1 MVEIEIATVPLD
13 LGAAL
18 GEPSTGDTV
27 TRWRL
32 QNRGPATVYRTT
44 DSATAPDPEAVRGF
58 RHPSGSV
65 LAVRIVAGMPTWVW
79 TATGSADVIAEPA
92 G

>member
-1 MVEIEIATVPLD
+1 MAEIEITTVPLD

-18 GEPSTGDTV
+18 GEPSTGNTV
-27 TRWRL
+27 TRWRI

-44 DSATAPDPEAVRGF
+44 AATAPDPASVRGF

-65 LAVRIVAGMPTWVW
+65 LEVRIVAGMPTWVW
-79 TATGSADVIAEPA
+79 TAAGTTNLIAEPT

>member
-32 QNRGPATVYRTT
+32 QNRGPATVYRTAA
-44 DSATAPDPEAVRGF
+44 ATAPDPAAVRGF

-65 LAVRIVAGMPTWVW
+65 LAVRIVAGMPTWLW
-79 TATGSADVIAEPA
+79 TATGSADVIVEPT